1 MKNSYHLQ
9 TEELDWQNTYFLC
22 KKSGLKHILKKKKYR
37 FENQKSSVII
47 IITQIHLFL
56 LTKKLKPSHEERNHP
71 GHLDII
77 IIRGGLI
84 FVCNFCFIYLGELT
98 CALH

>member
-47 IITQIHLFL
+47 IIINQRHLFL
-56 LTKKLKPSHEERNHP
+56 LTKKLK
-71 GHLDII
+71 LII
-77 IIRGGLI
+77 
-84 FVCNFCFIYLGELT
+84 T
-98 CALH
+98 K